1 MIDIILIMTII
12 DSMETMNRIFI
23 IGCPG
28 SGKSSLGRIIKD
40 KKDLPLYYL
49 DMIYH
54 LPDKTHIT
62 AEAFTKKLK
71 TITDNDKWIIDGV
84 YFNYVKEYFH
94 KADTIFYLDIPL
106 DICLESVKRRSG
118 VLREDFPYIEDS
130 NDEVF
135 HNYIRNFNIN
145 FKDAILKELAL
156 YPHLNIIIFHSYKEI
171 DDYVSTL

>member
-28 SGKSSLGRIIKD
+28 SGKSSLGRILKD

-62 AEAFTKKLK
+62 AEAFSTNTLK
-71 TITDNDKWIIDGV
+71 D
-84 YFNYVKEYFH
+84 
-94 KADTIFYLDIPL
+94 
-106 DICLESVKRRSG
+106 
-118 VLREDFPYIEDS
+118 
-130 NDEVF
+130 
-135 HNYIRNFNIN
+135 
-145 FKDAILKELAL
+145 
-156 YPHLNIIIFHSYKEI
+156 
-171 DDYVSTL
+171 